1 MSHSLGQLAD
11 NFAAYAIYATA
22 QSEMRHAYS
31 LIDSG
36 DYLAAAAELE
46 SAAHAARVL
55 ANASA
60 SLEPERAERW
70 LRVAQ
75 ARTRF
80 ATQARERAAEHAAL
94 AAYERAER
102 VESVHYLADHER
114 FADHARERAITRSL
128 AAA

>member
-11 NFAAYAIYATA
+11 NLAAYAIYATA

-31 LIDSG
+31 LIDAG
-36 DYLAAAAELE
+36 QYLAAARELD

-55 ANASA
+55 ANVSA
-60 SLEPERAERW
+60 SVEPERAARW

-80 ATQARERAAEHAAL
+80 AEQARERAAEHAAL

-102 VESVHYLADHER
+102 DASVHHLADQER
-114 FADHARERAITRSL
+114 FADAARERAVTRTL